1 LQTSLARIS
10 CELVERTARTA
21 IASLQA
27 LAIENPMIGVFG
39 INPHAGE
46 NRLFG
51 HDDERITVPAV
62 EKLKSEGLRI
72 EGLVGADL
80 MLGRREIDAF
90 VAMYHDQ
97 GHIPV
102 KLLAGR
108 HCGSMSIGAGVTFAS
123 VGHGSAFD
131 IPGRGIAEPDAVLRS
146 IQLVGGSTRFEG
158 SGDDVYYLSRRHR
171 GYLSLRRE

>member
-1 LQTSLARIS
+1 
-10 CELVERTARTA
+10 
-21 IASLQA
+21 
-27 LAIENPMIGVFG
+27 MIGVFG
-39 INPHAGE
+39 ISPRAGG
-46 NRLFG
+46 NGLFG

-108 HCGSMSIGAGVTFAS
+108 HCGAMSIGAGVTFAR
-123 VGHGSAFD
+123 AC
-131 IPGRGIAEPDAVLRS
+131 L
-146 IQLVGGSTRFEG
+146 Q
-158 SGDDVYYLSRRHR
+158 
-171 GYLSLRRE
+171 LRRIIAQAR